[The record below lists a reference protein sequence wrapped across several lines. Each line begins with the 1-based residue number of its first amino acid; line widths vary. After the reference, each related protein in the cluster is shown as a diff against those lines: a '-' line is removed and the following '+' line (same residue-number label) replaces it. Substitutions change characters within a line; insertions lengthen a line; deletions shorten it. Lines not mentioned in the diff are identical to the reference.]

1 MYMYLFNTSLVV
13 NRGLEVIFCF
23 RPRSTITCGYR
34 QLRGG
39 EGALSQG
46 EWYVFDER
54 LVLPEYLVTLDYT
67 PVEEISGE
75 ECDFPSFDGSCET
88 EPSPTCHPK

>member
-1 MYMYLFNTSLVV
+1 MFH
-13 NRGLEVIFCF
+13 C
-23 RPRSTITCGYR
+23 RPLPTGTCGYR
-34 QLRGG
+34 QL

-67 PVEEISGE
+67 PVDEMRAEDDE
-75 ECDFPSFDGSCET
+75 VPSIDGVCEN
-88 EPSPTCHPK
+88 ESNRPK